1 MFCKYCG
8 KENLNDAKFCNSC
21 GRSLTGD
28 AAPVNIPPTA
38 PQSAAPNSNLA
49 IASLVF
55 GICSIP
61 TAFLAL
67 WISLLCAIAAIVT
80 GKISL
85 KQKRP
90 GKDYAVWGLR
100 LGGIGLG
107 IFALI
112 LVLYVISVIGIF
124 GAVSDSFSDFPS
136 INR

>member
-8 KENLNDAKFCNSC
+8 KENSDDSKFCNSC
-21 GRSLTGD
+21 GRSLSG
-28 AAPVNIPPTA
+28 APTPNNVPTTA
-38 PQSAAPNSNLA
+38 PQSSAPNNSLA
-49 IASLVF
+49 IVSLVF

-67 WISLLCAIAAIVT
+67 WISLLCVITAIVT

-85 KQKRP
+85 NQKRP
-90 GKDYAVWGLR
+90 GKEYAVWGLR

-107 IFALI
+107 ICALI
-112 LVLYVISVIGIF
+112 LIICIISVIGIF
-124 GAVSDSFSDFPS
+124 SAVSDSLPDIPS